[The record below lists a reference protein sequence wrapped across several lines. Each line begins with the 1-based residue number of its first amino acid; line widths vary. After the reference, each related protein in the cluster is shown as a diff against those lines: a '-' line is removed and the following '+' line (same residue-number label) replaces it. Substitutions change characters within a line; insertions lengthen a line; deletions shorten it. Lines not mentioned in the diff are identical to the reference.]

1 MRVLLQN
8 RASGIHALAGDSVQ
22 LEKTGEYLIKLGV
35 DVTYR
40 SSPDPDLD
48 GFNLVHLFNLIPV
61 TETYRQ
67 FMNAKRQNKPV
78 LLSPVFW
85 NPHEYLEHD
94 KKLAHYLEWWEKTMP
109 LRRAILDG
117 CALILPNSR
126 MELAMLAD
134 TFGRLPQA
142 EIIPNGADR
151 QFASARPEHFY
162 AKYGKRDFLL
172 SVGRICRRKNQVQL
186 IRAARRLKLPL
197 VLIGPLND
205 SEYYLECRKEAAGHQ
220 VLFID
225 TLSPKELSSA
235 YAAARVHAL
244 VSWYDTPGLVSLE
257 AALAGCR
264 IVSTDRGSAR
274 EYFGNAAEYCDP
286 SDLNSICL
294 AISRAWQAP
303 YDPGLKEEVLKR
315 FTWEHVAAATY
326 RSYQTVLAGGGRKG

>member
-22 LEKTGEYLIKLGV
+22 LEKTREYLIKIGV
-35 DVTYR
+35 NVIYR
-40 SSPDPDLD
+40 SSPDPDLEGLD
-48 GFNLVHLFNLIPV
+48 LVHLFNLIPV
-61 TETYRQ
+61 TETYHQ
-67 FMNAKRQNKPV
+67 FLNARRQNKPV
-78 LLSPVFW
+78 LLSPVYW
-85 NPHEYLEHD
+85 NPREYLEHD
-94 KKLAHYLEWWEKTMP
+94 KKLVEYLEWWEKTMP

-117 CALILPNSR
+117 CALILPNSQ
-126 MELAMLAD
+126 MELAVLEN
-134 TFGRLPQA
+134 TFGQLPQA

-151 QFASARPEHFY
+151 QFAAARPEHFY
-162 AKYGKRDFLL
+162 SKYGKKNFLL
-172 SVGRICRRKNQVQL
+172 SVGRICRRKNQIQL
-186 IRAARRLKLPL
+186 IRAAKLLKLPL

-205 SEYYLECRKEAAGHQ
+205 SEYYVECRKAAAGHQ
-220 VLFID
+220 VMFID
-225 TLSPKELSSA
+225 TLTPKELSSA

-274 EYFGNAAEYCDP
+274 EYFGDAAEYCDP

-303 YDPGLKEEVLKR
+303 HHPGLKEEVLNR
-315 FTWEHVAAATY
+315 FTWERVAAATY
-326 RSYQTVLAGGGRKG
+326 RGYQAVLVRAGRKS